1 MLGADGARL
10 AKRHGA
16 VTLADRAAA
25 GESPAEVRAA
35 LARSVGLAAAGEPP
49 TLHELLRPLRSIR
62 PANRTD
68 GAHLMDLNQLFVP
81 IAIGALVIVAVIAIV
96 FNPSIM
102 GIGFA
107 LIVIVGACT
116 VWLLR
121 QLYLAESD
129 EDDR

>member
-1 MLGADGARL
+1 
-10 AKRHGA
+10 
-16 VTLADRAAA
+16 
-25 GESPAEVRAA
+25 
-35 LARSVGLAAAGEPP
+35 
-49 TLHELLRPLRSIR
+49 
-62 PANRTD
+62 
-68 GAHLMDLNQLFVP
+68 MDLNQLFVP
-81 IAIGALVIVAVIAIV
+81 IAVAALLVVAVVAIV

-129 EDDR
+129 KDDR

>member
-1 MLGADGARL
+1 
-10 AKRHGA
+10 
-16 VTLADRAAA
+16 
-25 GESPAEVRAA
+25 
-35 LARSVGLAAAGEPP
+35 
-49 TLHELLRPLRSIR
+49 
-62 PANRTD
+62 
-68 GAHLMDLNQLFVP
+68 MDLNQLFVP
-81 IAIGALVIVAVIAIV
+81 IAVAALLVVAVIAIV
-96 FNPSIM
+96 FNPSLV